1 MKKNEYHER
10 IVQYYHDTEHA
21 YKDSWDLNNSL
32 AIHYGYWDDQV
43 KSFPESLLRMNEIMM
58 QTAAIQSTD
67 SVLDAGCGVGG
78 SSIYLASRLGCTV
91 TGITLSQRQ
100 ATQATKFAKE
110 KNQEHLVSF
119 TIMDYCNT
127 DFNDESFHVVWGC
140 ESICYADD
148 KEKFIKEAY
157 RILKPGG
164 RLIIADGFVTSF
176 ENNQQPVIRKWLDGW
191 QVNYL
196 ETPERFL
203 KFLKNAGFVNTA
215 YKNIS
220 KEATRSSQR
229 LYRFYFLAK
238 LYLAWKK
245 INFSKPATEMQ
256 KKNIEACKY
265 QYIGVKKRF
274 WEYGIVVATK
284 PDKNI

>member
-1 MKKNEYHER
+1 
-10 IVQYYHDTEHA
+10 
-21 YKDSWDLNNSL
+21 
-32 AIHYGYWDDQV
+32 
-43 KSFPESLLRMNEIMM
+43 
-58 QTAAIQSTD
+58 
-67 SVLDAGCGVGG
+67 
-78 SSIYLASRLGCTV
+78 
-91 TGITLSQRQ
+91 LSQRQ
-100 ATQATKFAKE
+100 TAQATRFAKE
-110 KNQEHLVSF
+110 KNLENLVSF

-164 RLIIADGFVTSF
+164 SLIIADGFVTSF

-203 KFLKNAGFVNTA
+203 KFLQNAGFVNTT

-220 KEATRSSQR
+220 KEAARSSQR

-238 LYLAWKK
+238 MYLAWKK
-245 INFSKPATEMQ
+245 INFSKPATEIQ
-256 KKNIEACKY
+256 KKNIDACKY
-265 QYIGVKKRF
+265 QYLGMKKDF
-274 WEYGIVVATK
+274 GNMES
-284 PDKNI
+284 